1 MVSIIIWLVGG
12 IAGLGI
18 RLYYVRFVRHSFAKA
33 EPLYQRALAL
43 REQALGPQH
52 FQVGES
58 LNNLAA
64 VYLYQGRKAK
74 AKPLM
79 QRALA
84 IWEQALGPQHPQVPI
99 VRKNY
104 ARAQP
109 LWQRSRS
116 WLLCKREPG

>member
-1 MVSIIIWLVGG
+1 MVSIVIWLVGG
-12 IAGLGI
+12 LAGLGV

-43 REQALGPQH
+43 REQALGPNHPEVAQ
-52 FQVGES
+52 S
-58 LNNLAA
+58 LNNLAIIYSA
-64 VYLYQGRKAK
+64 QGRKAK
-74 AKPLM
+74 AEPLL

-84 IWEQALGPQHPQVPI
+84 IWEQALGPQHPQVAI

-109 LWQRSRS
+109 LQQRIRS

>member
-1 MVSIIIWLVGG
+1 MVSIVIWLVGG
-12 IAGLGI
+12 LAGLGAG
-18 RLYYVRFVRHSFAKA
+18 LYCVRFIRHSYAKA
-33 EPLYQRALAL
+33 EPLCQRALAL
-43 REQALGPQH
+43 GEQALGPDH
-52 FQVGES
+52 PLVAES

-64 VYLYQGRKAK
+64 VYLSQGRKAK

-84 IWEQALGPQHPQVPI
+84 IWEQALGPQHPQIAI

-109 LWQRSRS
+109 LRQRIRS